1 MCPRK
6 RGHRSATAGGRRA
19 HACTEM
25 AVRKASAG
33 TCGHGVTL
41 LFSCLLEERL
51 FVFCTA
57 SAARRSRKAKRGGA
71 GGIIPP
77 ALPFLPFLSFLFSP
91 LDGPGSARKE
101 EEARET
107 GARPCRGVNVVRD
120 DDSSESVLEQTSPG
134 GVWRAHACE
143 GEFSGVFR
151 SRRGV
156 ECGVRHDY
164 HCIIMRSV
172 LYVVGRARRRSC
184 FSVHEAACWGSGT
197 DFRHDRRLRGA

>member
-25 AVRKASAG
+25 AVRKAPAG

-41 LFSCLLEERL
+41 LFSCLFEARL
-51 FVFCTA
+51 SESA
-57 SAARRSRKAKRGGA
+57 RHPPRGAAARRNEGARGESF
-71 GGIIPP
+71 PP
-77 ALPFLPFLSFLFSP
+77 HCLFCLSFLFSP
-91 LDGPGSARKE
+91 LDGPDPARKE

-120 DDSSESVLEQTSPG
+120 DDSSESVQGQTNPG
-134 GVWRAHACE
+134 GVWRAHACA

-184 FSVHEAACWGSGT
+184 FSVHEAAFWGSGK